1 MVENMDVDFGCKDV
15 YAWDRLFVGFAT
27 KGEVGQLPTRDERG
41 RSVATGFSIARGSI
55 LTSELEEK
63 V

>member
-1 MVENMDVDFGCKDV
+1 MDVDFGCKEV

-41 RSVATGFSIARGSI
+41 RSVATGFSIAR
-55 LTSELEEK
+55 
-63 V
+63 

>member
-1 MVENMDVDFGCKDV
+1 MWTLGARACMIWTDF
-15 YAWDRLFVGFAT
+15 LVGFAT

>member
-1 MVENMDVDFGCKDV
+1 MCFCMKLQKVENMDVDFGCKEV

-41 RSVATGFSIARGSI
+41 RSVATGFCMWKEAY
-55 LTSELEEK
+55 
-63 V
+63 

>member
-1 MVENMDVDFGCKDV
+1 MWTLSARGCMSGTDF
-15 YAWDRLFVGFAT
+15 LVGFAT
-27 KGEVGQLPTRDERG
+27 KGEVGQLPKQDGRG